1 MTAPN
6 RKDEILTRIIE
17 LQRDNEQR
25 ELEKINLTESLKTYS
40 KQKEVITTAYR
51 EVTKQL
57 DKITEL
63 HNMTSSDLTSVGRV
77 LQANSQDIDRLKR
90 ELARLQDAEKINA
103 EYLAQ
108 LEAFKQSCLTAPWR
122 AENRGDGLGAKSYQ
136 IDGAIHMAV
145 AQQGILGDK
154 RGLGKTLTSLIWA
167 DLVEAHKIIAIVPA
181 DIMMNFAREVQ
192 LWAPHRKA
200 IVIGRQERM
209 VRDILLDALKN
220 EPEFIVILNYEAW
233 RKDSSLI
240 ESLQKLKA
248 DTLICDEAHRSKEQG
263 TVTCDGVYA
272 LRFGVNGDCP
282 ECIVGNQ
289 FVPTTKRDIWRC
301 STCDY
306 EAFVTEFC
314 SVVNVLPMTGT
325 PILNSPQ
332 EIFPLLRMVDPENF
346 YDINVFLRDFC
357 VKMSNQRWRWMWG
370 AEKKL
375 MDIIGPRFLG
385 RDRNS
390 VGVEMPDPIPVRHT
404 ITMAEMK
411 ESYPKQH
418 KAYIQTRDYA
428 QLVLDPDNEVTMSMA
443 YKIVVLMRLRQVL
456 TWPAQIE
463 LKVQEKIGE
472 DLQGNPVLEEKVL
485 ATLDVKE
492 SIKLDRAEEL
502 IRDLIKEKERFVLFS
517 QFKQPLREL
526 QRRLGSSV
534 AVYDGDTPPNE
545 RNEIQLDFDAK
556 TAPKEPKYA
565 GVLCNYKA
573 AGEGLN
579 FQTASHVILLDREWN
594 PGRESQA
601 IGRADRIGQTKAVQ
615 VHIFEV
621 ENSVDTWME
630 GIIDEKADMVGG
642 FEHTADDYRKVFDA
656 LKNGEM

>member
-1 MTAPN
+1 MTV
-6 RKDEILTRIIE
+6 RKDEILQRIVDLQKDNDKRAIE
-17 LQRDNEQR
+17 KAD
-25 ELEKINLTESLKTYS
+25 LEESVKIYAK
-40 KQKEVITTAYR
+40 KKEEITVVYR
-51 EVTKQL
+51 EVTRQL
-57 DKITEL
+57 NDITEL
-63 HNMTSSDLTSVGRV
+63 HQQTSADLISNNRV
-77 LQANSQDIDRLKR
+77 IQANTQDIDRLKR
-90 ELARLQDAEKINA
+90 ELMRLQDAEKINA

-108 LEAFKQSCLTAPWR
+108 LEAFKESCLSAAWR
-122 AENRGDGLGAKSYQ
+122 AENRTDGLGAKPYQ

-145 AQQGILGDK
+145 SQQGILGDK

-167 DLVEAHKIIAIVPA
+167 DFVEAKKIIAIVPS

-192 LWAPHRKA
+192 LWSPHRKA

-209 VRDILLDALKN
+209 VRDILLDALRN

-233 RKDSSLI
+233 RKDTSLI
-240 ESLQKLKA
+240 DSLQKLKA
-248 DTLICDEAHRSKEQG
+248 DTLICDEAHRTKEIDSF
-263 TVTCDGVYA
+263 TCEGVHSI
-272 LRFGVNGDCP
+272 RFGLNAGCP
-282 ECIVGNQ
+282 ECIVGDT
-289 FVPTTKRDIWRC
+289 FTPTTKRDVWRC
-301 STCDY
+301 TTCNY
-306 EAFVTEFC
+306 ESFVTDFC
-314 SVVNVLPMTGT
+314 SIKYVLPMTGT

-332 EIFPLLRMVDPENF
+332 EIFPLLRIVDPVNF
-346 YDINVFLRDFC
+346 YDQNVFLRDFC
-357 VKMSNQRWRWMWG
+357 VKQSNQRWRWMYG

-375 MDIIGPRFLG
+375 MDIIGPRFLS

-390 VGVEMPDPIPVRHT
+390 VGVEVPDPIPVRHI

-411 ESYPKQH
+411 EDYKKQYA
-418 KAYIQTRDYA
+418 AYRQVHDYA
-428 QLVLDPDNEVTMSMA
+428 QLVLDPDNEIVMSMA
-443 YKIVVLMRLRQVL
+443 YKIVALMRLRQVL

-472 DLQGNPVLEEKVL
+472 DPEGNPIYEERIE

-492 SIKLDRAEEL
+492 SIKLDKAEAL
-502 IRDLIKEKERFVLFS
+502 IRDLIKEGERFVLFS

-526 QRRLGSSV
+526 QRRLGDSV
-534 AVYDGDTPPNE
+534 AVYDGDTSPVE

-556 TAPKEPKYA
+556 TATDNPRWT

-579 FQTASHVILLDREWN
+579 FQTANHVILLDREWN

-601 IGRADRIGQTKAVQ
+601 IGRVDRIGQTEAVQ

-621 ENSVDTWME
+621 ENSVDTWMDA
-630 GIIDEKADMVGG
+630 IIDEKADMVGG
-642 FEHTADDYRKVFDA
+642 FEHTAEDYRQIFDA